1 MFEANDDNFAELHP
15 STRDFS
21 EDGCG
26 PCKPHEASTNHMPML
41 NLRKL
46 LGMI

>member
-1 MFEANDDNFAELHP
+1 MFDLPSDNFENCKP
-15 STRDFS
+15 STRDFVT
-21 EDGCG
+21 CG

-46 LGMI
+46 LGLI